1 MVGEAIIRRAVGED
15 LGDPRFWPASLRMP
29 PLPLLLS
36 TFQFFPVLC
45 ACLFPSLSCLSLYAA
60 LGCEHVAV
68 PWEPAAGSVPVSAW
82 PGVRPEKVTV
92 APKVTPKY
100 AFLLLRLSLGVSWWP
115 CKRLWV
121 LGSRK
126 PPFFLSELSA
136 WLGVSSPVSWRLCVW
151 VCELPPL
158 PCRWPVAGGLISGV
172 LAQL

>member
-92 APKVTPKY
+92 APKGDTKIC
-100 AFLLLRLSLGVSWWP
+100 FLASSSLSLGVS
-115 CKRLWV
+115 LV

-126 PPFFLSELSA
+126 PPFFLSELS
-136 WLGVSSPVSWRLCVW
+136 LVGGQLT
-151 VCELPPL
+151 CELASL
-158 PCRWPVAGGLISGV
+158 RVGV
-172 LAQL
+172 